1 MFFITTDSTLRIHN
15 GKLVKSIQPLDDVL
29 YDFDEVGPMY
39 EITLSDGTVLHSFE
53 DELSR

>member
-15 GKLVKSIQPLDDVL
+15 GKLVKSIQPLDEAL

-39 EITLSDGTVLHSFE
+39 EITLSDGTELHSFE
-53 DELSR
+53 YELSR